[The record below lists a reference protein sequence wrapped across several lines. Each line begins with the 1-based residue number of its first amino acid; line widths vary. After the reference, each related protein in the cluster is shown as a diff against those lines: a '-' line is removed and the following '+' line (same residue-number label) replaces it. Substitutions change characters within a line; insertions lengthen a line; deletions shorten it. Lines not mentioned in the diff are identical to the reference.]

1 MIDGEGEGEEVRLTM
16 PATPQLMRVA
26 RLTAAGLA
34 SRLGFS
40 FDEIEDVKIA
50 VDELCFALV
59 GTKGR
64 DGDLTLV
71 YRLQADRLVIE
82 GTGDFARSNNALGH
96 DAAKDN
102 AAGDPGSSLRTSEL
116 STRILSAVV
125 DEHEVFDHDGSVS
138 FRLAKRRTAT
148 A

>member
-1 MIDGEGEGEEVRLTM
+1 MTDDDGEGEQIRLTM
-16 PATPQLMRVA
+16 SATPHLLRVA

-40 FDEIEDVKIA
+40 FDQIEDVKIA

-64 DGDLTLV
+64 DGSLTLV

-82 GTGDFARSNNALGH
+82 GTGEFP
-96 DAAKDN
+96 DAG
-102 AAGDPGSSLRTSEL
+102 AGLTASDL

-125 DEHEVFDHDGSVS
+125 DEHEVNELDGTVR
-138 FRLAKRRTAT
+138 FRLTKRRTAT
-148 A
+148 P

>member
-1 MIDGEGEGEEVRLTM
+1 VTDVAGEEVRLTM
-16 PATPQLMRVA
+16 PATPQLLRVA

-64 DGDLTLV
+64 AGTLTLT
-71 YRLQADRLVIE
+71 YHLYDDELCIDGE
-82 GTGDFARSNNALGH
+82 GRFTSNGTEPAP
-96 DAAKDN
+96 A
-102 AAGDPGSSLRTSEL
+102 PSEL
-116 STRILSAVV
+116 SAQILAAVV
-125 DEHEVFDHDGSVS
+125 DEHEVSRDGDTARFHLV
-138 FRLAKRRTAT
+138 KRRSNG
-148 A
+148 

>member
-1 MIDGEGEGEEVRLTM
+1 M

-50 VDELCFALV
+50 VDELCFALM
-59 GTKGR
+59 GTRGR
-64 DGDLTLV
+64 EGSLTLV
-71 YRLQADRLVIE
+71 YRLDADRLVIE
-82 GTGDFARSNNALGH
+82 GTGELPAPG
-96 DAAKDN
+96 
-102 AAGDPGSSLRTSEL
+102 AGAEANPATTEL
-116 STRILSAVV
+116 SSRILSAVV
-125 DEHEVFDHDGSVS
+125 DEHQVDSRDGATR
-138 FRLAKRRTAT
+138 FRLTKRRAAT